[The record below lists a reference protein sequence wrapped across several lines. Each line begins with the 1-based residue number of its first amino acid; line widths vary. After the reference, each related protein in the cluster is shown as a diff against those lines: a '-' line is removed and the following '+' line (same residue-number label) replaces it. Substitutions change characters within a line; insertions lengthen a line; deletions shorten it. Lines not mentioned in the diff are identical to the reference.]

1 MNYTENA
8 PNAGRLIQSLRSSGY
23 APEQAIADLVDNAI
37 DADAS
42 KIDITVSK
50 EDGGVVIKIEDDGF
64 GMNRETV
71 EEALRLGSLID
82 KDVTSELG
90 KFGMGMITASLAL
103 GRKLEVTTKEEGG
116 PAYLG
121 MQDVDV
127 IVKENRFVKIL
138 NEISLEK
145 TSWNKHGHGTIVQI
159 TKIDRLENQD
169 IPTLAGTLKRELTRI
184 FRVFLN
190 GDKLVMTVNG
200 DKLVPPPHLVMTYEG
215 TEVFVDERFEV
226 SMGGAK
232 DHIRVRLGLLPPLS
246 QQELKQMQLTEGT
259 VGFSIFR
266 NDREIAHAKTLRLFS
281 KHHKFIRMI
290 AEIYFPA
297 TLDEVMGVSFTKHE
311 IRPSIA
317 MQNKL
322 EQVVKPHLSAI
333 TKKLTEHWN
342 KAGSMGV
349 NHQFAERQ
357 IQAKA
362 KQLLTPTGFKERRT
376 SPVRAE
382 TPKTGAK
389 KAETGKRRESMTKGQ
404 RSLANYAR
412 FDHVTLGRSGPLF
425 DCYTQGKTTVVE
437 VNVNHPFFEEI
448 YLKSEDK
455 DVRLSIDYLLY
466 SMAAAQL
473 AVQTDEN
480 YGVLEDHRTFMSS
493 NLRTLLS

>member
-1 MNYTENA
+1 MNYIENA

-23 APEQAIADLVDNAI
+23 GPEQAIADLVDNAI

-42 KIDITVSK
+42 KIDITISK
-50 EDGGVVIKIEDDGF
+50 DQDGVVIRIEDDGF
-64 GMNRETV
+64 GMDRKTV
-71 EEALRLGSLID
+71 EEALRLGSLIE

-90 KFGMGMITASLAL
+90 KFGMGLITASLAL

-121 MQDVDV
+121 IQDVDI
-127 IVKENRFVKIL
+127 IVKQNSFVKIL
-138 NEISLEK
+138 NEVDLDK
-145 TSWNKHGHGTIVQI
+145 TPWNKRGHGTVVQI

-184 FRVFLN
+184 FRVFLM
-190 GDKLVMTVNG
+190 GDKLIMTVNS
-200 DKLVPPPHLVMTYEG
+200 DKLVPPPHLVMSYEG
-215 TEVFVDERFEV
+215 TEMFLDERVEV
-226 SMGGAK
+226 SMGDTK
-232 DHIRVRLGLLPPLS
+232 DYVRVRLGLLPPLS
-246 QQELKQMQLTEGT
+246 QQELKQMGLNMKT

-266 NDREIAHAKTLRLFS
+266 NDREIAHGKTLDLLS
-281 KHHKFIRMI
+281 KHHKYLRMI
-290 AEIYFPA
+290 AELYFPA
-297 TLDEVMGVSFTKHE
+297 TLDDFMGVSFTKHE

-322 EQVVKPHLSAI
+322 EQIIKPHLLAI

-362 KQLLTPTGFKERRT
+362 KQLLTPTGFKERRS
-376 SPVRAE
+376 SPERVEKTKSGVKKPE
-382 TPKTGAK
+382 T
-389 KAETGKRRESMTKGQ
+389 EKRRESMSKGQ
-404 RSLANYAR
+404 RTLANYAR
-412 FDHVTLGRSGPLF
+412 FEHVTLGRSGPLF

-448 YLKSEDK
+448 YLKSDDE
-455 DVRLSIDYLLY
+455 DVRLTIDFLLY

-480 YGVLEDHRTFMSS
+480 YDVLETHRTFMSS